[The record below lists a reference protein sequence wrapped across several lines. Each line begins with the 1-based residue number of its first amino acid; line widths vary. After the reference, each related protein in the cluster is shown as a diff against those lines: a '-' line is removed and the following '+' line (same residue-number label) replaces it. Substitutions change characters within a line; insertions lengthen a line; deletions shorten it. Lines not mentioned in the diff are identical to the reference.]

1 MNEESFGARVLVGT
15 YSWAGVDYKGKF
27 SVSDMTHI
35 NAAKCQH
42 VILTHY
48 CFVFFFFFQSQGTA
62 QIRNVEF
69 FQSGQEGWIE
79 DYDPRYSVSFLN
91 LGQVGA
97 VVVSHT
103 ARVTADQGGI
113 LHRRSL

>member
-1 MNEESFGARVLVGT
+1 MALLSRNIKVMGQEYGNMNEESFGARVLVGT

-48 CFVFFFFFQSQGTA
+48 CFVFFFFFSITRHSPDQERGVLPV
-62 QIRNVEF
+62 R
-69 FQSGQEGWIE
+69 SGRM
-79 DYDPRYSVSFLN
+79 D
-91 LGQVGA
+91 
-97 VVVSHT
+97 
-103 ARVTADQGGI
+103 
-113 LHRRSL
+113 RRL

>member
-48 CFVFFFFFQSQGTA
+48 CFVFFFFFNHKAQPRSGTWSSSSPVRKDGSKTM
-62 QIRNVEF
+62 I
-69 FQSGQEGWIE
+69 
-79 DYDPRYSVSFLN
+79 
-91 LGQVGA
+91 
-97 VVVSHT
+97 H
-103 ARVTADQGGI
+103 VTLCPSLI
-113 LHRRSL
+113 LDR